1 MEQIDQEL
9 QKLFSDIIKQDYN
22 SFSDYGVA
30 PTRRRI
36 LELFTHINELV
47 CDIAGSNVSVK
58 DFPQQELV
66 ILSQIFSHI
75 VHLLEDVENLV
86 LREQFPVDDV
96 SLSLT
101 GMEETF
107 EDIVYT
113 LKSALES
120 NKYKG
125 FGLVE

>member
-1 MEQIDQEL
+1 ML
-9 QKLFSDIIKQDYN
+9 KLFSN
-22 SFSDYGVA
+22 V
-30 PTRRRI
+30 
-36 LELFTHINELV
+36 NELV
-47 CDIAGSNVSVK
+47 CDIAGSNVSVM

-66 ILSQIFSHI
+66 ILSQLFSHI

-96 SLSLT
+96 SLSLN

-125 FGLVE
+125 FGLVN